1 MLSYCLIWEI
11 FARFEKKE
19 CLQFILSLTLDE
31 GNSNRFMQ
39 CFEGHFSKQLGC
51 ILPWTLKNNN
61 QENNSG
67 LNVCKGKN
75 KFKEFI
81 TITEKIL
88 KPEGIIELIKGGCSI
103 PKCQQ
108 RSWDIRFK
116 GNEQGIDGF
125 QYYMPE
131 NTKVLIRKEVRLYTL
146 LNFFAEVGGYLGLLL
161 GESLLSYI
169 IAASKWMQMF
179 ARKLKANCNKKD
191 NQEVK
196 SSSA

>member
-39 CFEGHFSKQLGC
+39 CMEGHFSKQLGC

-103 PKCQQ
+103 PKCRQ

-116 GNEQGIDGF
+116 GNEQGTDGF